1 MGDVPGTF
9 KCLEMGSGSST
20 VLQWG
25 MFQGP
30 SNVLKWGVVLQLF
43 CNGGCSRDLQ
53 MSLNG
58 EWFFNCF
65 AMGNVYS
72 AALQR
77 RLNCIFASNAHG
89 CLHEVRGDKHC
100 VK

>member
-1 MGDVPGTF
+1 
-9 KCLEMGSGSST
+9 
-20 VLQWG
+20 
-25 MFQGP
+25 
-30 SNVLKWGVVLQLF
+30 
-43 CNGGCSRDLQ
+43 

-77 RLNCIFASNAHG
+77 RLNCIFASSAHG